1 MVDTLQAQVEG
12 MKFKDVVPQ
21 APQADIKGNDVVV
34 STGTVNADT
43 PMKVT
48 ATNNVKVEDVTI
60 ESSHATVT
68 AKNAVSLSN
77 VTLTGDLNKNTAKT
91 NAAVKVNTEGHVT
104 INGVD
109 YRQTGYNAIEVGLN
123 TQPKSVIIDSV
134 DVDVAMSNNA
144 FNIFGCQKDG
154 VVTISNCHVKQ
165 CSNPIRVSNVLN
177 VPFTINVVNC
187 KFDKWDTNPEWQGM
201 MIFQDHNAHSAQ
213 EALERKALAKI
224 NVNLINCIGPDGQK
238 IEGNAEQLANNN
250 IIYVWNEQQNRVGF
264 DVEQYPVV
272 NAC

>member
-1 MVDTLQAQVEG
+1 M
-12 MKFKDVVPQ
+12 
-21 APQADIKGNDVVV
+21 
-34 STGTVNADT
+34 
-43 PMKVT
+43 
-48 ATNNVKVEDVTI
+48 
-60 ESSHATVT
+60 
-68 AKNAVSLSN
+68 
-77 VTLTGDLNKNTAKT
+77 
-91 NAAVKVNTEGHVT
+91 
-104 INGVD
+104 
-109 YRQTGYNAIEVGLN
+109 
-123 TQPKSVIIDSV
+123 
-134 DVDVAMSNNA
+134 
-144 FNIFGCQKDG
+144 
-154 VVTISNCHVKQ
+154 
-165 CSNPIRVSNVLN
+165 LN